1 MPFER
6 FLHAFKLHAFNLHVL
21 FACFL
26 KHFLDAFLDAFSLSI
41 YILHI
46 LHSLYAQCFF
56 LVFFYMFFLGIFLLY
71 AFTCFSHAFYMRFT
85 CFFQF
90 FFYFFFYMLRHA
102 FNFKCSLHLMWQKV
116 HAEDTCGHVAR
127 HVLHFVPGEEAI
139 KGMVAVQAGRGTQL
153 ALFFGAG
160 TQQCLDHV

>member
-1 MPFER
+1 MF
-6 FLHAFKLHAFNLHVL
+6 FKTFFRCIFRCVL
-21 FACFL
+21 
-26 KHFLDAFLDAFSLSI
+26 SLSI
-41 YILHI
+41 YIYIAYIAFSLCAMFFSCILLHVLSWHFFVVCFYMLFACI
-46 LHSLYAQCFF
+46 LHAFHMLLPVFF
-56 LVFFYMFFLGIFLLY
+56 LL
-71 AFTCFSHAFYMRFT
+71 
-85 CFFQF
+85 
-90 FFYFFFYMLRHA
+90 FFYMLRHA